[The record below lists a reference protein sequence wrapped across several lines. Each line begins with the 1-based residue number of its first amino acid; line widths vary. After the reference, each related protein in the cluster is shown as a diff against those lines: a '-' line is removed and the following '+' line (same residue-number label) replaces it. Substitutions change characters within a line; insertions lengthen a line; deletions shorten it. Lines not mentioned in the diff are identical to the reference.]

1 MKLAENRGDWA
12 WVVRNM
18 GKIRPFR
25 GSNPGGAIGE
35 KRIPLKNR
43 RVIEV

>member
-12 WVVRNM
+12 GVVRNM
-18 GKIRPFR
+18 GEIRPIR

-35 KRIPLKNR
+35 KGIPQKNR

>member
-18 GKIRPFR
+18 GKIRLFR
-25 GSNPGGAIGE
+25 GSNPGGAMGGE
-35 KRIPLKNR
+35 EEPL
-43 RVIEV
+43 